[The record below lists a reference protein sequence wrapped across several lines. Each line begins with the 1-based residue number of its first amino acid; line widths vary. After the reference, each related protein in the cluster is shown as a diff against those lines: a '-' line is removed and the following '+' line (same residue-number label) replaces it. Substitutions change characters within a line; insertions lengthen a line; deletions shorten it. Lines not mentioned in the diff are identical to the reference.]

1 MSYGR
6 CIRAKGFFFH
16 AACAGYP
23 LVEGLLLEDPSS
35 LYYYMYIHFF
45 SNTACL
51 FRLLGCNIG
60 EFRNLFPI
68 VDTFHSY
75 QARRNTFV
83 ITLSRHYLRSF
94 DNLLTHVVAYRV
106 FSRLVLAR
114 SLMHPVCELVLDRL
128 KFVFLPSFPVLG
140 VDLIILSR
148 VIVITRHGMH

>member
-1 MSYGR
+1 
-6 CIRAKGFFFH
+6 
-16 AACAGYP
+16 
-23 LVEGLLLEDPSS
+23 
-35 LYYYMYIHFF
+35 MYIHFF

-60 EFRNLFPI
+60 EFRNSFPI

-94 DNLLTHVVAYRV
+94 DNFLTHVVAYRV
-106 FSRLVLAR
+106 FSQLVLAR

-128 KFVFLPSFPVLG
+128 KFVFLPSFPVVG
-140 VDLIILSR
+140 VDLIIISR